1 MNHALRQARPAVIFI
16 VLLGIVSLFAD
27 MTYEGA
33 RSIAGAYL
41 AQLGAT
47 AVAVG
52 LFAGIAELLGYV
64 LRLVFGVLTDRLR
77 RPWDL
82 VILGYVVNLGAVPL
96 LALAGRW
103 EAAAVLVVAERVGKA
118 IRTPGRDA
126 MLAQASATTGH
137 GWGFGL
143 HEALD
148 QVGAVLGPLVV
159 AAILAARGEIRAALA
174 ALAIPAALAL
184 AVLLVARWRFPNPSQ
199 LDVSA
204 ALPTTTGFSRRYW
217 IYLGGAALFAAGFVD
232 FALVSF
238 HFERADV
245 ADPSVI
251 ALLYALAMGVDA
263 IAALICGTLF
273 DRVGFAVV
281 PVSALVSALAA
292 PLLFLGGIELAV
304 VGVALWGFGLGAQ
317 ESVLRAGIA
326 SLSPASRRGAAYGTF
341 SALFGIAWFAGSAV
355 FGVLYGVSLP
365 ALVLASIGL
374 QLAAMLVLTL
384 AARWRDRRETP
395 AGA

>member
-1 MNHALRQARPAVIFI
+1 MNQALRQTRPAVIFI
-16 VLLGIVSLFAD
+16 VLLGIVSLLAD

-33 RSIAGAYL
+33 RGIVGAYL
-41 AQLGAT
+41 GQLGAT

-52 LFAGIAELLGYV
+52 LVAGLAELLGYV
-64 LRLVFGVLTDRLR
+64 LRLVFGLLTDRLR

-103 EAAAVLVVAERVGKA
+103 EAAVVLVIAERVGKA

-126 MLAQASATTGH
+126 MLAHASATTGH

-148 QVGAVLGPLVV
+148 QIGAVLGPLLV
-159 AAILAARGEIRAALA
+159 AAIVAARGEMRPALA

-184 AVLLVARWRFPNPSQ
+184 AVLLFARLRYPNPSH
-199 LDVSA
+199 LGLAA
-204 ALPTTTGFSRRYW
+204 ALPETTGFSRRYW

-232 FALVSF
+232 FALVAY
-238 HFERADV
+238 HVDRAAI

-251 ALLYALAMGVDA
+251 ALFYALAMGVDA
-263 IAALICGTLF
+263 AAALLCGMLF
-273 DRVGFAVV
+273 DRIGFAVV
-281 PVSALVSALAA
+281 PLSAAVSAIAA
-292 PLLFLGGIELAV
+292 PLLFLGGGELV
-304 VGVALWGFGLGAQ
+304 LLGVALWGFGLGAQ

-326 SLSPASRRGAAYGTF
+326 ALAPPSRRGAAYGTF
-341 SALFGIAWFAGSAV
+341 SALFGIAWFAGSAL
-355 FGVLYGVSLP
+355 FGLLYGASIV
-365 ALVLASIGL
+365 ALVAASIGL
-374 QLAAMLVLTL
+374 QLAATAVLTL
-384 AARWRDRRETP
+384 AARANGTP
-395 AGA
+395 SAPAAG

>member
-1 MNHALRQARPAVIFI
+1 MNHALRRARPAVIFI

-82 VILGYVVNLGAVPL
+82 VILGYIVNLGAVPL
-96 LALAGRW
+96 LALVGRW

-148 QVGAVLGPLVV
+148 QVGAVLGPLLV

-174 ALAIPAALAL
+174 ALAIPAALAV
-184 AVLLVARWRFPNPSQ
+184 AVLLLARWRYPNPSQ
-199 LDVSA
+199 LESSA
-204 ALPTTTGFSRRYW
+204 TLPATTGFSRRYW

-232 FALVSF
+232 FALVSY

-263 IAALICGTLF
+263 VAALVCGTLF

-281 PVSALVSALAA
+281 PVSAIVSAVAA

-304 VGVALWGFGLGAQ
+304 IGVALWGFGLGAQ

-326 SLSPASRRGAAYGTF
+326 SLAPASRRGAAYGTF

-355 FGVLYGVSLP
+355 FGLLYGVSLP
-365 ALVLASIGL
+365 ALVVASIGL
-374 QLAAMLVLTL
+374 QFAAAVVLTL
-384 AARWRDRRETP
+384 AARWQDSREAP